1 MSKAVLVIDDH
12 QDFLDLMGITLRR
25 AGYEVWL
32 ASSAIGALKLLQE
45 RLPDCVVLDI
55 MLPDRSGI
63 EVLENIR
70 WDARLAALPVI
81 CVSAANVGGESL
93 AFINEFAVGLL
104 DKADLHLLPEQLK
117 QLIGPA

>member
-1 MSKAVLVIDDH
+1 VPKAILVIDDH

-25 AGYEVWL
+25 VGYDVWL
-32 ASSAIGALKLLQE
+32 ANSAVAALQILQE

-70 WDARLAALPVI
+70 WDTRLATLPVI
-81 CVSAANVGGESL
+81 CISAAKLGGESL
-93 AFINEFAVGLL
+93 DFINEFAVGLL
-104 DKADLHLLPEQLK
+104 DKAELHQLPGRLK
-117 QLIGPA
+117 ALIGPA